1 MYMTSVNKVEEVEL
15 KERVLK
21 VSKSSIYSMKMLV
34 QKTSSSDYSL

>member
-34 QKTSSSDYSL
+34 QKRSSSDYSL